1 MRYRGEQRERGREKE
16 EVSHNGRRMSKK
28 RTVNGQRN
36 QRGGR
41 KGVGLEDAFTGRST
55 HGHANKSR
63 KGEWKIPSSALPAP
77 THPASLPFFPSF
89 PFFFSSFRFLR
100 CSLARD
106 FPLPNR
112 HCARSLAQ
120 PNCNGICL
128 RAEEE
133 S

>member
-1 MRYRGEQRERGREKE
+1 MRYRGKKREGER
-16 EVSHNGRRMSKK
+16 VSHNGRRMSKK

-41 KGVGLEDAFTGRST
+41 KGLVSRTLSPVGRRTVTPTKVEKVSGRFPPLR
-55 HGHANKSR
+55 SR
-63 KGEWKIPSSALPAP
+63 LQHTQP
-77 THPASLPFFPSF
+77 SLPLFPSF
-89 PFFFSSFRFLR
+89 SFSLSFLFSSFRFLR

-128 RAEEE
+128 SAEEE
-133 S
+133 P